1 MRYTIVLKNGEA
13 LEFAGDEA
21 TQISKRINE
30 AILRG
35 YTTADFLYENSSYI
49 VFMKQ
54 IIYVSKG

>member
-1 MRYTIVLKNGEA
+1 MRYTIALKNGEA
-13 LEFAGDEA
+13 LEFVGDEA
-21 TQISKRINE
+21 KQISKEINQ

-35 YTTADFLYENSSYI
+35 YTTADFLYENSSYR